1 MKLNI
6 SNIIFVILLSFN
18 VYTQTETLIA
28 YDNVEDYD
36 WEGSWWVG
44 FDAWYFTNASVS
56 GNISA
61 ALLGWSTSN
70 SGIEDDIYYL
80 PNVTGLDPFKEH
92 VFRFRLGS
100 YRFTGGNTA
109 GVDSPDFVQVFLST
123 DGELSYT
130 SEIRI
135 RGYGNAYWDY
145 NTNAAAS
152 KMADG
157 TLTTFQPSAGGNRTN
172 TGDGY
177 SVIKLYIPMG
187 VTQVAIDIYARVNA
201 SGEEWWIDD
210 MGLYELDYNT
220 LPVELTSFTGKNI
233 NRDNYLTWI
242 TESEINCDHYIIEK
256 SIDGKNWNLVSTING
271 MGTTNDITE
280 YEIIDRD
287 IEHIINYYKLIQYD
301 YDGNYKEYGP
311 ISIDN
316 SADRPKLIKLID
328 ELGREVTADK
338 KGIVYEYYDD
348 GTIIKKYKQ

>member
-1 MKLNI
+1 MKTLFKVLGLLICLNSI
-6 SNIIFVILLSFN
+6 S
-18 VYTQTETLIA
+18 QTETLIT

-56 GNISA
+56 GNMSA
-61 ALLGWSTSN
+61 ALLGWSNGS

-100 YRFTGGNTA
+100 YRFTGGSTA

-145 NTNAAAS
+145 NTNAVAS

-177 SVIKLYIPMG
+177 SVIELYIPMG

-210 MGLYELDYNT
+210 MGLSEIDYGT
-220 LPVELTSFTGKNI
+220 LPVELTSFTGENVG
-233 NRDNYLTWI
+233 RDNYLTWI
-242 TESEINCDHYIIEK
+242 TESEINCDYYLVER
-256 SIDGKNWNLVSTING
+256 STDGKNWDMVSTING

-280 YEIIDRD
+280 YEIVDRTYLPV
-287 IEHIINYYKLIQYD
+287 INYYRLTQFD
-301 YDGNYKEYGP
+301 FNGESETFNM

-316 SADRPKLIKLID
+316 TTLRKRVVKLLNIM
-328 ELGREVTADK
+328 GQEVPLFT
-338 KGIVYEYYDD
+338 KGVVIEVYED
-348 GTIIKKYKQ
+348 GTSQQVYR

>member
-1 MKLNI
+1 MKQLFLSLWLLVSLNI
-6 SNIIFVILLSFN
+6 
-18 VYTQTETLIA
+18 YAQTETLVT
-28 YDNVEDYD
+28 YDNVEDYE
-36 WEGSWWVG
+36 WGGFWWSG
-44 FDAWYFTNASVS
+44 FDAGYFTNASVS
-56 GNISA
+56 GNTSA
-61 ALLGWSTSN
+61 ALLGWSNGN

-145 NTNAAAS
+145 NTNAVAS

-177 SVIKLYIPMG
+177 SVIELYIPMG

-210 MGLYELDYNT
+210 MGLSEIDYGT
-220 LPVELTSFTGKNI
+220 LPVELTSFTGENI
-233 NRDNYLTWI
+233 DRDNYLTWI
-242 TESEINCDHYIIEK
+242 TESEINCDYYLVER

-280 YEIIDRD
+280 YEIVDRTYLPV
-287 IEHIINYYKLIQYD
+287 INYYRLTQFD
-301 YDGNYKEYGP
+301 FNGESETFNM

-316 SADRPKLIKLID
+316 TTLKKRVVKLLNIM
-328 ELGREVTADK
+328 GQEVPLFT
-338 KGIVYEYYDD
+338 KGVVIEVYED
-348 GTIIKKYKQ
+348 GTSQQVYR